1 MTEPRISYAEIERA
15 VAHIDPVFLRT
26 PQFEC
31 EPLRAVLGARV
42 ALKIET
48 LNPIR
53 SFKGRGAE
61 LLVSRRDAATPLVC
75 ASAGNFGQAMAYACR
90 RRSIALTV
98 FASTRANP
106 FKIERMRDL
115 GAEVVLA
122 GEDFDGAKTAARAAA
137 AAAPACFVEDGADVE
152 TVLGAGTI
160 GLEWAEFTQPLDALL
175 VPLGN
180 GALFNGVAR
189 AFEKHSPHTRRIAV
203 QAAGAPA
210 LADMQGLADEMFLVR
225 EASIL
230 EAMRL
235 LHRHAGIVAEPAAA
249 VGIAAM
255 LENRDRFR
263 DQLVGTIVCGGNLA
277 TEQMRAWL

>member
-1 MTEPRISYAEIERA
+1 
-15 VAHIDPVFLRT
+15 V
-26 PQFEC
+26 
-31 EPLRAVLGARV
+31 
-42 ALKIET
+42 
-48 LNPIR
+48 
-53 SFKGRGAE
+53 
-61 LLVSRRDAATPLVC
+61 
-75 ASAGNFGQAMAYACR
+75 R
-90 RRSIALTV
+90 RRGIALTV

-106 FKIERMRDL
+106 FKIERMREL

-122 GEDFDGAKTAARAAA
+122 GEDFDAAKATARAAA
-137 AAAPACFVEDGADVE
+137 AAAHARFVEDGADVE
-152 TVLGAGTI
+152 TALGAGTI
-160 GLEWAEFTQPLDALL
+160 GLEWAECSQPLEALL

-189 AFEKHSPHTRRIAV
+189 AFEKRSPHTRRIAV
-203 QAAGAPA
+203 QAAGAPAMSESYRAGRVIEVRAETIADGIAVRVPIASA

-249 VGIAAM
+249 VGIAAI

-263 DQLVGTIVCGGNLA
+263 DQLVGTIVCGGNLT